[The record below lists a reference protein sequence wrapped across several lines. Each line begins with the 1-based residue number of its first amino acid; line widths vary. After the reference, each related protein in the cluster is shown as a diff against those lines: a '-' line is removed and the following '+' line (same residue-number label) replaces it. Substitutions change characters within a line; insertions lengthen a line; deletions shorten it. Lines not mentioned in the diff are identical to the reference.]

1 MSAHSRAVSVAV
13 VHATWLT
20 ALSMGRP
27 LRLLV
32 VEDHVDSA
40 ELLAELLEHSGHTV
54 RVATTASDAIAIA
67 NEQPFDVVL
76 SDVGLPD
83 ATGYELMEQLRERFA
98 MKGIAVTGSARA
110 SDIERGRQAGFSVHL
125 TKPFSLHKL
134 QQALDELAG

>member
-1 MSAHSRAVSVAV
+1 MIAYSRAVSVA
-13 VHATWLT
+13 AASGAWLT
-20 ALSMGRP
+20 PHCMGRP

-40 ELLAELLEHSGHTV
+40 ELLAELLQHNGHQV
-54 RVATTASDAIAIA
+54 RVATTASDAMAA
-67 NEQPFDVVL
+67 ASEQTFDIVL

-83 ATGYELMEQLRERFA
+83 ATGYELMEQLRERYDL
-98 MKGIAVTGSARA
+98 KGIAVTGSGRD
-110 SDIERGRQAGFSVHL
+110 SDIERGRRAGFSVHL